1 MSKFCRFCG
10 SSMDDDAV
18 FCASCGKNQGGEE
31 SNTPIL
37 NTMPNR
43 NLSYMPNTVSTQNKN
58 KNKNKN
64 IILAAIAVAVV
75 LVVGGG
81 TYFGYSYYLQQNQAE
96 QARIAAA
103 EASQKAK
110 EAQDKAE
117 VDKKQKEED
126 AKKELNKTQVKNA
139 IDTLMNGEALLKSLA
154 DDINAGHVKGYSTS
168 HWSRERTLSE
178 INNESTKF
186 QDLEPAVKQR
196 IIELQNIQIQRV
208 NAMYDGA
215 AGNTYRFDE
224 GGKKYDEF
232 YDKLATLK
240 KDFGIN

>member
-10 SSMDDDAV
+10 NSMDDDAV
-18 FCASCGKNQGGEE
+18 FCASCGKNQAVEE
-31 SNTPIL
+31 SNTSISD
-37 NTMPNR
+37 NMANR
-43 NLSYMPNTVSTQNKN
+43 NLSYVPNSVPAQ
-58 KNKNKN
+58 NKNKN
-64 IILAAIAVAVV
+64 IILAAIAVAAV
-75 LVVGGG
+75 LIVGGG

-96 QARIAAA
+96 QAKIAAA

-117 VDKKQKEED
+117 ADKKQKEED

-224 GGKKYDEF
+224 F

>member
-117 VDKKQKEED
+117 ADKKQKEED

-178 INNESTKF
+178 INNE
-186 QDLEPAVKQR
+186 
-196 IIELQNIQIQRV
+196 
-208 NAMYDGA
+208 
-215 AGNTYRFDE
+215 
-224 GGKKYDEF
+224 
-232 YDKLATLK
+232 
-240 KDFGIN
+240 

>member
-18 FCASCGKNQGGEE
+18 FCASCGKNQGGED

-43 NLSYMPNTVSTQNKN
+43 NLSYMPNTGSTQNKKQN
-58 KNKNKN
+58 KHM
-64 IILAAIAVAVV
+64 ILAAIAVAAV

-117 VDKKQKEED
+117 ADKKQKEDD

-224 GGKKYDEF
+224 GGKNMMNSM
-232 YDKLATLK
+232 
-240 KDFGIN
+240 IN

>member
-10 SSMDDDAV
+10 SSMDDDTV
-18 FCASCGKNQGGEE
+18 FCASCGKNQAVEE
-31 SNTPIL
+31 SNTLIS
-37 NTMPNR
+37 NNMANR
-43 NLSYMPNTVSTQNKN
+43 NLSYVPNSVPAQ
-58 KNKNKN
+58 NKNKN

-75 LVVGGG
+75 IIVGGG

-96 QARIAAA
+96 QAKIAAA

-117 VDKKQKEED
+117 ADKKQKAED

-154 DDINAGHVKGYSTS
+154 DDINAGHVNGYSTS

>member
-18 FCASCGKNQGGEE
+18 FCASCGKNQAVEE
-31 SNTPIL
+31 SNTPIS
-37 NTMPNR
+37 NNMANR
-43 NLSYMPNTVSTQNKN
+43 NLSYVPNSVPAQ
-58 KNKNKN
+58 NKNKN
-64 IILAAIAVAVV
+64 IILAAIAVAAVII
-75 LVVGGG
+75 VGGG
-81 TYFGYSYYLQQNQAE
+81 TYFGYSYYLQQNQAK
-96 QARIAAA
+96 QAKIAAA

-117 VDKKQKEED
+117 AD
-126 AKKELNKTQVKNA
+126 KNA

>member
-31 SNTPIL
+31 SNTSIL

-43 NLSYMPNTVSTQNKN
+43 NLSYMPNTVSTQN

-110 EAQDKAE
+110 EDQDKAE
-117 VDKKQKEED
+117 ADKKQKEED

>member
-1 MSKFCRFCG
+1 M
-10 SSMDDDAV
+10 
-18 FCASCGKNQGGEE
+18 ASF
-31 SNTPIL
+31 I
-37 NTMPNR
+37 
-43 NLSYMPNTVSTQNKN
+43 Y
-58 KNKNKN
+58 NKNKN
-64 IILAAIAVAVV
+64 IILAAIAVAAVII
-75 LVVGGG
+75 VGGG

-96 QARIAAA
+96 QAKIAAA

-117 VDKKQKEED
+117 ADKKQKED

>member
-58 KNKNKN
+58 KNKN

-117 VDKKQKEED
+117 ADKKQKEDD

>member
-10 SSMDDDAV
+10 SSIDDDAV

-31 SNTPIL
+31 STTPIL

-43 NLSYMPNTVSTQNKN
+43 NLSYMPNTVSTQN

-178 INNESTKF
+178 INSESTKF

>member
-43 NLSYMPNTVSTQNKN
+43 NLSYMPNTVSTQH

-117 VDKKQKEED
+117 ADKKQKEED

>member
-1 MSKFCRFCG
+1 MQF
-10 SSMDDDAV
+10 
-18 FCASCGKNQGGEE
+18 
-31 SNTPIL
+31 L

-43 NLSYMPNTVSTQNKN
+43 NLSYMPNTVSPQN

-64 IILAAIAVAVV
+64 IIFAAIAVAVV
-75 LVVGGG
+75 LVIGGG

-117 VDKKQKEED
+117 ADKKQKEED

>member
-58 KNKNKN
+58 KNKN

-96 QARIAAA
+96 QSRIAAA

-117 VDKKQKEED
+117 ADKKQKEED
-126 AKKELNKTQVKNA
+126 TKKELNKTQVKNA

>member
-58 KNKNKN
+58 KNKN

-110 EAQDKAE
+110 EAKDKAE
-117 VDKKQKEED
+117 ADKKQKEED

>member
-1 MSKFCRFCG
+1 
-10 SSMDDDAV
+10 MDDDAV

-43 NLSYMPNTVSTQNKN
+43 NLSYMPNTVSTQN

-117 VDKKQKEED
+117 ADKKQKEED

>member
-37 NTMPNR
+37 NTMPN
-43 NLSYMPNTVSTQNKN
+43 TVSNQNKN
-58 KNKNKN
+58 KNV
-64 IILAAIAVAVV
+64 ILAAIAVAVV

-103 EASQKAK
+103 EAKA
-110 EAQDKAE
+110 AQDKAE
-117 VDKKQKEED
+117 SDKKQKEED

>member
-75 LVVGGG
+75 LVFGGG

-117 VDKKQKEED
+117 ADKKQKEED

>member
-18 FCASCGKNQGGEE
+18 FCASCGKNQAVEE
-31 SNTPIL
+31 SNTPIS
-37 NTMPNR
+37 NNMANR
-43 NLSYMPNTVSTQNKN
+43 NLSYVPNSVPAQ
-58 KNKNKN
+58 NKNKN

-75 LVVGGG
+75 IIVGGG

-96 QARIAAA
+96 QAKIAAA

-117 VDKKQKEED
+117 ADKKQKEED

-178 INNESTKF
+178 INNEYTKF

-196 IIELQNIQIQRV
+196 II
-208 NAMYDGA
+208 
-215 AGNTYRFDE
+215 
-224 GGKKYDEF
+224 
-232 YDKLATLK
+232 
-240 KDFGIN
+240 

>member
-10 SSMDDDAV
+10 NSMDDDAV
-18 FCASCGKNQGGEE
+18 FCASCGKNQAVEE
-31 SNTPIL
+31 SNTSISD
-37 NTMPNR
+37 NMANR
-43 NLSYMPNTVSTQNKN
+43 NLSYVPNSVPAQ
-58 KNKNKN
+58 NKNKN
-64 IILAAIAVAVV
+64 IILAAIAVAAV
-75 LVVGGG
+75 LIVGGG

-96 QARIAAA
+96 QAKIAAA

-117 VDKKQKEED
+117 ADKKQKEED

-178 INNESTKF
+178 INNEYTKF
-186 QDLEPAVKQR
+186 QDL
-196 IIELQNIQIQRV
+196 
-208 NAMYDGA
+208 
-215 AGNTYRFDE
+215 
-224 GGKKYDEF
+224 
-232 YDKLATLK
+232 
-240 KDFGIN
+240 

>member
-58 KNKNKN
+58 KNKN

-117 VDKKQKEED
+117 ADKKQKEED

-154 DDINAGHVKGYSTS
+154 DDINAGHVKGSSTS

>member
-10 SSMDDDAV
+10 NSMDDDAV
-18 FCASCGKNQGGEE
+18 FCASCGKNQAVEE
-31 SNTPIL
+31 SNTPIS
-37 NTMPNR
+37 NNMANR
-43 NLSYMPNTVSTQNKN
+43 NLSYVPNSAPAQ
-58 KNKNKN
+58 NKNKN

-75 LVVGGG
+75 LIVGGG

-96 QARIAAA
+96 QAKIAAA

-117 VDKKQKEED
+117 ADKKQKEED

-196 IIELQNIQIQRV
+196 IIELQNIQIHKV
-208 NAMYDGA
+208 MDKKLIKVL
-215 AGNTYRFDE
+215 DE
-224 GGKKYDEF
+224 
-232 YDKLATLK
+232 LS
-240 KDFGIN
+240 I

>member
-58 KNKNKN
+58 KNKN

-117 VDKKQKEED
+117 ADKKQKEED

-196 IIELQNIQIQRV
+196 SIELQNIQIQRV

>member
-58 KNKNKN
+58 KNKN

-117 VDKKQKEED
+117 ADKKQKEED

>member
-43 NLSYMPNTVSTQNKN
+43 NLGNIPNTVSTQNQ
-58 KNKNKN
+58 NKN
-64 IILAAIAVAVV
+64 IILVAIAVAVV
-75 LVVGGG
+75 LVIGAG

-117 VDKKQKEED
+117 ADKKQKEED

>member
-43 NLSYMPNTVSTQNKN
+43 NLGNVPNTVSTQKQ
-58 KNKNKN
+58 NKN
-64 IILAAIAVAVV
+64 IILVAIAVAVV
-75 LVVGGG
+75 LVIGAG

-117 VDKKQKEED
+117 ADKKQREED

>member
-18 FCASCGKNQGGEE
+18 FCSSCGKNQAVEE
-31 SNTPIL
+31 SNTPIS
-37 NTMPNR
+37 NNMANR
-43 NLSYMPNTVSTQNKN
+43 NLSYVPNSAPAQ
-58 KNKNKN
+58 NKNKN

-75 LVVGGG
+75 LIVGGG

-96 QARIAAA
+96 QAKIAAA

-117 VDKKQKEED
+117 ADKKQKEED

>member
-1 MSKFCRFCG
+1 M
-10 SSMDDDAV
+10 A
-18 FCASCGKNQGGEE
+18 
-31 SNTPIL
+31 
-37 NTMPNR
+37 NR
-43 NLSYMPNTVSTQNKN
+43 NLSYVPNSVPAQ
-58 KNKNKN
+58 NKNKN
-64 IILAAIAVAVV
+64 IILAAIAVAAV
-75 LVVGGG
+75 LIVGGG

-96 QARIAAA
+96 QAKIAAA

-117 VDKKQKEED
+117 ADKKQKEED

>member
-18 FCASCGKNQGGEE
+18 FCASCGKTQAVEE
-31 SNTPIL
+31 SNTPIS
-37 NTMPNR
+37 NNMANR
-43 NLSYMPNTVSTQNKN
+43 NLSYVPNSAPAQ
-58 KNKNKN
+58 NKNKN

-75 LVVGGG
+75 LIVGGG

-96 QARIAAA
+96 QAKIAAA

-117 VDKKQKEED
+117 ADKK
-126 AKKELNKTQVKNA
+126 QVKNA

>member
-1 MSKFCRFCG
+1 
-10 SSMDDDAV
+10 MDDDAV

-43 NLSYMPNTVSTQNKN
+43 NLSYMPNTVSPQN

-64 IILAAIAVAVV
+64 IIFAAIAVAVV
-75 LVVGGG
+75 LVIGGG

-117 VDKKQKEED
+117 ADKKQKEED

>member
-10 SSMDDDAV
+10 NSMDDDAV
-18 FCASCGKNQGGEE
+18 FCASCGKNQAVEE
-31 SNTPIL
+31 SNTPIS
-37 NTMPNR
+37 NNMANR
-43 NLSYMPNTVSTQNKN
+43 NLSYVPNSVPAQ
-58 KNKNKN
+58 NKNKN

-75 LVVGGG
+75 IIVGGG

-96 QARIAAA
+96 QAKIAAA

-117 VDKKQKEED
+117 ADKKQKEED

>member
-31 SNTPIL
+31 SNTPIS
-37 NTMPNR
+37 NNMANR
-43 NLSYMPNTVSTQNKN
+43 NLSYVPNSVPAQ
-58 KNKNKN
+58 NKNKN
-64 IILAAIAVAVV
+64 IILAAIAVAAVII
-75 LVVGGG
+75 VGGG

-96 QARIAAA
+96 QAKIAAA

-117 VDKKQKEED
+117 ADKKQKEED

>member
-1 MSKFCRFCG
+1 MSKFCIFCG

-31 SNTPIL
+31 SNTPIS
-37 NTMPNR
+37 NNMANR
-43 NLSYMPNTVSTQNKN
+43 NLSYVPNSVPAQ
-58 KNKNKN
+58 NKNKN
-64 IILAAIAVAVV
+64 IILAAIAVAAVII
-75 LVVGGG
+75 VGGG

-117 VDKKQKEED
+117 ADKKQKEED

>member
-1 MSKFCRFCG
+1 M
-10 SSMDDDAV
+10 
-18 FCASCGKNQGGEE
+18 EE
-31 SNTPIL
+31 SNTSISD
-37 NTMPNR
+37 NMANR
-43 NLSYMPNTVSTQNKN
+43 NLSYVPNSVPAQ
-58 KNKNKN
+58 NKNKN
-64 IILAAIAVAVV
+64 IILAAIAVAAV
-75 LVVGGG
+75 LIVGGG

-96 QARIAAA
+96 QAKIAAA

-117 VDKKQKEED
+117 ADKKQKEED

>member
-18 FCASCGKNQGGEE
+18 FCASCGKNQEGEE

-43 NLSYMPNTVSTQNKN
+43 NLSYMPNTVSTQN

-117 VDKKQKEED
+117 ADKKQKEED

>member
-58 KNKNKN
+58 KN
-64 IILAAIAVAVV
+64 IIMAAIAVVVV

-81 TYFGYSYYLQQNQAE
+81 TYFGYSYFLQQNQAE

-117 VDKKQKEED
+117 ADKKQKEED

>member
-10 SSMDDDAV
+10 NSMDDDAV

-43 NLSYMPNTVSTQNKN
+43 NLSYMPNTVSPQN

-64 IILAAIAVAVV
+64 IIFAAIAVAVV
-75 LVVGGG
+75 LVIGGG
-81 TYFGYSYYLQQNQAE
+81 TYFGDSYYLQQNQAE

-117 VDKKQKEED
+117 ADKKQKEED